1 MHAKISV
8 LKSIADDDRLRKF
21 HLNFWFFVKPT
32 LCYWS
37 LSILR
42 SDITS
47 QIRLFSRECFF
58 TPLWRAIINS
68 VKKTKKGKRNKN
80 LKMPSF
86 WQYLNLTDREKDKS
100 NDHFPSIVQNNRK
113 EGLKLSKVRNEKWLA
128 QIFRKDLTERKL
140 ERTRMKIMFSASPSS
155 VFSHKVHNIRF

>member
-1 MHAKISV
+1 MSFLFINITLRLNNLKTGTAMHAKISV
-8 LKSIADDDRLRKF
+8 LKSITDDERLRKF

-32 LCYWS
+32 SCHWS

-47 QIRLFSRECFF
+47 QITLFSRECFF

-80 LKMPSF
+80 LKMPRF
-86 WQYLNLTDREKDKS
+86 WQYLTVQILLTDRKTNLMTIFPQLFKIIEKKAW
-100 NDHFPSIVQNNRK
+100 N
-113 EGLKLSKVRNEKWLA
+113 
-128 QIFRKDLTERKL
+128 FRKWETK
-140 ERTRMKIMFSASPSS
+140 SG
-155 VFSHKVHNIRF
+155 